1 MPTPTTRPEKRRRTT
16 LPHQATIPD
25 DLLISE
31 IFLRLPVDS
40 LVRVKCVCRSWRA
53 AVEDPAFV
61 RRHLDL
67 SRARTPP
74 SLLVIPS
81 ADDPDDHDASESST
95 AGVISIHRLVLD
107 RARNDDTD
115 VALVLERKASTTN
128 GIFHPTHCDGLV
140 ALATPTGQVFVCNP
154 ATREFVAVPPG
165 TGSKIDAT
173 AAVAI
178 IGHDTWRDK
187 YVVARYFYRRYDQFE
202 DVIAGLRWLDYDI
215 GHEIFTL
222 GSGECSWTPTPDPPL
237 AVGPASP
244 VCTREAVYWCTEERY
259 GPNALLRFGL
269 RDRAFHVVSCPEGT
283 SFRYGGYNLT
293 ELDGNKL
300 CYVDA
305 NYKTNHFDFWV
316 ADDDGSRLQE
326 WALRCRVDFDLFGRP
341 GVGEDALFPVAVAR
355 DEMILAADYKELYR
369 YDAPAGKSVNQF
381 VDLEEELPGE
391 RPDGTPCL
399 LRYHVVPY
407 VESLVPVSA
416 RSQLQ
421 LDI

>member
-16 LPHQATIPD
+16 LPQATTIPD

-31 IFLRLPVDS
+31 IFIRLPVDS
-40 LVRVKCVCRSWRA
+40 LVRIKSVCRSWRA

-61 RRHLDL
+61 RRHLEL

-81 ADDPDDHDASESST
+81 ADDASELS

-107 RARNDDTD
+107 RARNDNAD
-115 VALVLERKASTTN
+115 VALVMERKTSFTTS
-128 GIFHPTHCDGLV
+128 GVIHPTHCDGWSRW
-140 ALATPTGQVFVCNP
+140 P
-154 ATREFVAVPPG
+154 RPPRAR
-165 TGSKIDAT
+165 IDAT
-173 AAVAI
+173 AVAI
-178 IGHDTWRDK
+178 IGYDAWRDK
-187 YVVARYFYRRYDQFE
+187 YVVARYFYRRHDQCE
-202 DVIAGLRWLDYDI
+202 DVVAGVRWLDYEI

-222 GSGECSWTPTPDPPL
+222 GGGDSSASWTPTSDPPL
-237 AVGPASP
+237 AIGPASP
-244 VCTREAVYWCTEERY
+244 VCTRDAIYWCTEERY
-259 GPNALLRFGL
+259 GPNNALLRFGL
-269 RDRAFHVVSCPEGT
+269 RDRAFQAVPCPEGT

-305 NYKTNHFDFWV
+305 NYKTNK
-316 ADDDGSRLQE
+316 L
-326 WALRCRVDFDLFGRP
+326 CY
-341 GVGEDALFPVAVAR
+341 VGEDALFPVAVAG
-355 DEMILAADYKELYR
+355 DDMILAADYKEVYS
-369 YDAPAGKSVNQF
+369 YDVRAGKSVNQL

-407 VESLVPVSA
+407 VESLVSISA
-416 RSQLQ
+416 RS
-421 LDI
+421 